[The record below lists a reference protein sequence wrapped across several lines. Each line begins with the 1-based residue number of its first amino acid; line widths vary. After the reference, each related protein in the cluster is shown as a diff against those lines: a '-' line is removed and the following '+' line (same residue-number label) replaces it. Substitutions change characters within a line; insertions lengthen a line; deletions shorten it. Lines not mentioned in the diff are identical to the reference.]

1 LFYWI
6 FLCKTKD
13 LIIVTAIKGKKK
25 IIKVVTTYEQDVGR
39 RGGIMQLIKKYEK
52 DIDLIY
58 LRVDHEYHFNRT
70 IDAGDIIIDIDK
82 DNQLVSVE
90 ILQASRVLKVLPR
103 VLEEDDFNVNVEIR
117 SEGSEVLVD
126 ASFSFKDSVRH
137 VHAKTNIQGIS
148 ISKHFFK

>member
-1 LFYWI
+1 
-6 FLCKTKD
+6 
-13 LIIVTAIKGKKK
+13 
-25 IIKVVTTYEQDVGR
+25 
-39 RGGIMQLIKKYEK
+39 MQLIKKYEK
-52 DIDLIY
+52 DIDLLY

-103 VLEEDDFNVNVEIR
+103 VLEEDDFNVNVEIK

-126 ASFSFKDSVRH
+126 VSFSFKDIVRH

-148 ISKHFFK
+148 ISKHFLNN

>member
-1 LFYWI
+1 MFYWKI
-6 FLCKTKD
+6 LCKTKD

-25 IIKVVTTYEQDVGR
+25 IIKVVTTYEQNKER
-39 RGGIMQLIKKYEK
+39 MKMQLIKKYEK
-52 DIDLIY
+52 DIDLLY

-103 VLEEDDFNVNVEIR
+103 VLEEDDFNVNVEIK

-126 ASFSFKDSVRH
+126 VSFSFKDIVRH

-148 ISKHFFK
+148 ISKHFLNN